1 MSGVRALFLALAL
14 TGTPHPDSL
23 SSSTLVVRGREAE
36 LTLRC
41 QVLSLLE
48 VVEGLDAD
56 GDGRVEAEELGS
68 REAEVL
74 AYVDEHYRLRTGS
87 DRDLEGGDRLV
98 ARGLSAELVDAP
110 GNSVAGYRLG
120 AVDVRLVYTAPAE
133 IRDLLIEM
141 RLFLETSPG
150 HIDVTTLVWPDG
162 TEETHVLRASSP
174 VVRSDPTGRGAFTAF
189 LALGFRH
196 ILGGWD
202 HIAFLV
208 ALLLA
213 SKRLRSLLWVVTAF
227 TLAHSV
233 TLALAALGVLDVGR
247 FGGFIEAMIALSI
260 AYVAAETL
268 LLPGQRRARWPE
280 AFVFGLVHG
289 LGFAGFLGDALMAER
304 SKLVP
309 LAAFNLGVELGQ
321 VLIVALLAGLLALL
335 PGRAGEQ
342 DAFLAPSWLRRLGSA
357 AVLALGL
364 YWFFQRI

>member
-1 MSGVRALFLALAL
+1 MILALLLFSVGSA
-14 TGTPHPDSL
+14 THPDSL
-23 SSSTLVVRGREAE
+23 SSTEIRVLGAEAHM
-36 LTLRC
+36 TVRC
-41 QVLSLLE
+41 QVLSLFE
-48 VVEGLDAD
+48 VVDGLDGD
-56 GDGRVEAEELGS
+56 GDGRLDAAELAA
-68 REAEVL
+68 REDEVL
-74 AYVDEHYRLRTGS
+74 AYVADHYRLRTGS
-87 DRDLEGGDRLV
+87 DRDLEGGDRLT
-98 ARGLSAELVDAP
+98 ARGIGCSLVDPREEAA
-110 GNSVAGYRLG
+110 AGYRLG
-120 AVDVRLVYTAPAE
+120 AVDVRVVYGAPAE
-133 IRDLLIEM
+133 IRDLRIEM
-141 RLFLETSPG
+141 RLFLETSPD

-162 TEETHVLRASSP
+162 VEETHVLRASSP
-174 VVRSDPTGRGAFTAF
+174 VVRSDPTGRGAFAAF
-189 LALGFRH
+189 LTLGVRH

-233 TLALAALGVLDVGR
+233 TLALAALEVVDVGR
-247 FGGFIEAMIALSI
+247 YAGFVEALIALSI

-268 LLPGQRRARWPE
+268 VLPREQRARWPE

-289 LGFAGFLGDALMAER
+289 LGFAGFLGDALLAER

-321 VLIVALLAGLLALL
+321 VLIVGLLAVLLALL
-335 PGRAGEQ
+335 PGRGAA
-342 DAFLAPSWLRRLGSA
+342 DARYLAPPWLRRAGSG

>member
-1 MSGVRALFLALAL
+1 M
-14 TGTPHPDSL
+14 
-23 SSSTLVVRGREAE
+23 LVVRGREAE

-41 QVLSLLE
+41 QVLSMLE

-56 GDGRVEAEELGS
+56 GDGRVDAGELGS

-74 AYVDEHYRLRTGS
+74 AYVSEHYRLRIGS
-87 DRDLEGGDRLV
+87 DRDLEGGDRLD
-98 ARGLSAELVDAP
+98 ARGLSAVLVDAHAE
-110 GNSVAGYRLG
+110 SVAGYRLG
-120 AVDVRLVYTAPAE
+120 AVDVRVIYTAPEE

-150 HIDVTTLVWPDG
+150 HIDVTTLLWPDG
-162 TEETHVLRASSP
+162 AEETHVLRASSP
-174 VVRSDPTGRGAFTAF
+174 VVRSDPTGRGAFAAF
-189 LALGFRH
+189 MALGFRH

-202 HIAFLV
+202 HIAFV
-208 ALLLA
+208 IALLLA

-233 TLALAALGVLDVGR
+233 TLALAALEVLDVGR
-247 FGGFIEAMIALSI
+247 FGGFVEAVIALSI

-309 LAAFNLGVELGQ
+309 LFAFNLGVEAGQ
-321 VLIVALLAGLLALL
+321 VLIVAASTVLLALL
-335 PGRAGEQ
+335 PGRKREPEP
-342 DAFLAPSWLRRLGSA
+342 FLAPAWLRRGGSA

-364 YWFFQRI
+364 YWFFERI